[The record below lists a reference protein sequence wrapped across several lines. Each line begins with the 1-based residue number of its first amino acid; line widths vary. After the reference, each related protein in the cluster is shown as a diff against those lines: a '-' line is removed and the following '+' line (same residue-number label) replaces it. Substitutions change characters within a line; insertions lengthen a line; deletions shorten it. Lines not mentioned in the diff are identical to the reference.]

1 MEKILERYERYSY
14 AERQL
19 VASESDPQGNWS
31 MDYNRLKAK
40 VELLQR
46 NHRHYM
52 GEELDSLSLKEL
64 QNLEQQLDTALKL
77 IRSKKNQ
84 LMYESISE
92 LQGKEKTIQEQNTM
106 LAKQIKEREKTV
118 AQQQQSQWGQQDH
131 GLNSSSFL
139 LPQPPPCLK
148 IGGAYR
154 EEATEM
160 RRNELDLTL
169 EPIYSCHLGCF
180 AA

>member
-77 IRSKKNQ
+77 IRSK
-84 LMYESISE
+84 
-92 LQGKEKTIQEQNTM
+92 KEKTIQEQNTM